1 MRALLALATLL
12 FAMPA
17 YAHHAMDGQLPNSFA
32 AGFLSGLGHPII
44 GLDHLVF
51 LLAAGLLAA
60 QYGQG
65 RGQDQNQGQGR
76 QFLILPLAFIVA
88 SLAGTLLHVAE
99 IDLPGGEIAVA
110 LSVLALGL
118 VLLLRAT
125 LPVAGFAALLALA
138 GLFHGYAF
146 GESIVGA
153 ETTPLLSYLA
163 GLAIIQYGLTAGLAL
178 AWRRLDPARPIFVQR
193 LAGAAAS
200 LTGLGFLVLN
210 LAA

>member
-1 MRALLALATLL
+1 MRALLALPTLF

-17 YAHHAMDGQLPNSFA
+17 FAHHAMDGQLPNSLA

-60 QYGQG
+60 P
-65 RGQDQNQGQGR
+65 R
-76 QFLILPLAFIVA
+76 QRFLLLPLAFILA
-88 SLAGTLLHVAE
+88 SLAGTLLHIQG

-118 VLLLRAT
+118 LLLRAVP
-125 LPVAGFAALLALA
+125 LGDAGFAALLAVA

-153 ETTPLLSYLA
+153 ETTPLLSYLV
-163 GLAIIQYGLTAGLAL
+163 GLAL
-178 AWRRLDPARPIFVQR
+178 IQFALCAGAALVWRKFDPAQPLLARR
-193 LAGAAAS
+193 LAGAVAG
-200 LTGLGFLVLN
+200 LTGIAFLALN
-210 LAA
+210 LAG

>member
-60 QYGQG
+60 QYGQ
-65 RGQDQNQGQGR
+65 NQGQGR

-88 SLAGTLLHVAE
+88 SLAGTLLHLAS

-163 GLAIIQYGLTAGLAL
+163 GLAIIQYLLTAGLAL

-210 LAA
+210 LAG

>member
-12 FAMPA
+12 FVMPA

-60 QYGQG
+60 QYGQSQG
-65 RGQDQNQGQGR
+65 QNQGQGR
-76 QFLILPLAFIVA
+76 QFLILPLAFIAA
-88 SLAGTLLHVAE
+88 SLAGTLLHLAS

-163 GLAIIQYGLTAGLAL
+163 GLAIIQYVLTAGLAL